1 MQLFFPFI
9 VVFVSIVVMIH
20 HNWTRRGDTGGR
32 TEGHPPYVH
41 PENPENPGDPED
53 IGDHV

>member
-1 MQLFFPFI
+1 MELFFPII
-9 VVFVSIVVMIH
+9 VVLGLIVVMIH

-32 TEGHPPYVH
+32 TEGHPQYVP
-41 PENPENPGDPED
+41 PENPENPVGPVD